1 VGLIAHPIYGVNMN
15 DIQTAGEEPRKFDS
29 SFVLRVTF
37 KRMLFNI
44 ETSIKKTFSR
54 IQEFEN
60 HPELSNEVFKA
71 LSQLNYL
78 QTQIQNLQK
87 SMGNQN
93 ES

>member
-1 VGLIAHPIYGVNMN
+1 MSDLNN
-15 DIQTAGEEPRKFDS
+15 AGEGPRKFHS
-29 SFVLRVTF
+29 NFVLRVTF

-44 ETSIKKTFSR
+44 DTSIKKTFDR

-71 LSQLNYL
+71 LSKLNYL

-87 SMGNQN
+87 AMGITN
-93 ES
+93 EP

>member
-1 VGLIAHPIYGVNMN
+1 MN

>member
-1 VGLIAHPIYGVNMN
+1 MS
-15 DIQTAGEEPRKFDS
+15 DIINAGEEPRKFNS

-44 ETSIKKTFSR
+44 DTSIKKTFSR

-87 SMGNQN
+87 TMGIQN